1 MDGGEDEVRAAILE
15 DRRKLVI
22 RDVSKPVLDKDEV
35 LIKVQYC
42 GICGS
47 NLHIYVEGIG
57 IGLGHEFSGDI
68 VEMGSEVDGW
78 KIGDR
83 VAVNP
88 RIPCGECYWCIRGKI
103 GLCDKLYLRATR
115 LQGAFA
121 TYAKAKYVQL
131 HKLPDELTY
140 EEGTM
145 VEPTACAL
153 HAIRL
158 SRMKVGD
165 VVAVLGLGPIGLLI
179 TQLAKISGAKAVYGT
194 EISPSRIKLAK
205 YVADLVIHP
214 KLARPVDRILDLTG
228 DMGPDIVFE
237 CAGSIETTQESI
249 ALARRGGTII
259 IPGMCFEAVETSF
272 IDVVLKELTLRGS
285 LAWSAGEF
293 AMALELIKNGII
305 DVNSLI
311 TDKFPLEDIN
321 RAFEKAL
328 KGEGGKI
335 LVKP

>member
-1 MDGGEDEVRAAILE
+1 MDSGEDKMKIAILE
-15 DRRKLVI
+15 ARRKLVI
-22 RDVSKPVLDKDEV
+22 RDVQKPILDQDEV

-68 VEMGSEVDGW
+68 VKVGSEVDGW

-88 RIPCGECYWCIRGKI
+88 RIPCGECYWCIRGEI
-103 GLCDKLYLRATR
+103 GLCDKLFLCTISV
-115 LQGAFA
+115 QGAFA
-121 TYAKAKYVQL
+121 TYAKAKPIQL

-153 HAIRL
+153 HAIKL
-158 SRMKVGD
+158 SGMNIGD

-179 TQLAKISGAKAVYGT
+179 AQLAKISGAKAVYGT
-194 EISPSRIKLAK
+194 EISPSRTELAK
-205 YVADLVIHP
+205 YVVDLVIHP
-214 KLARPVDRILDLTG
+214 KISDPVDRILDLTG
-228 DMGPDIVFE
+228 GMGSDIVFE
-237 CAGSIETTQESI
+237 CAGNVETIQDSI

-259 IPGMCFEAVETSF
+259 IPGMCFDAVETSF
-272 IDVVLKELTLRGS
+272 IDVVLKGLTLKGS
-285 LAWSAGEF
+285 LAWSAGEY
-293 AMALELIKNGII
+293 ATALELIKTGII
-305 DVNSLI
+305 DVHPLI

-321 RAFEKAL
+321 RAFDKAL

>member
-1 MDGGEDEVRAAILE
+1 VDGGEDEMKIAILE
-15 DRRKLVI
+15 AMRKLVI
-22 RDVSKPVLDKDEV
+22 RDVQKPVLDKDEV

-42 GICGS
+42 GVCGS

-57 IGLGHEFSGDI
+57 IGLGHEFSGD
-68 VEMGSEVDGW
+68 VVDLGSEVDGW

-88 RIPCGECYWCIRGKI
+88 RIPCGECYWCIRGEI
-103 GLCDKLYLRATR
+103 GLCDKLFLSAIRG
-115 LQGAFA
+115 QGAFA

-131 HKLPDELTY
+131 YKLPDELTY

-158 SRMKVGD
+158 SSVKVGD
-165 VVAVLGLGPIGLLI
+165 VVAVLGLGPIGLLVA
-179 TQLAKISGAKAVYGT
+179 QLAKISGAKAVYGT
-194 EISPSRIKLAK
+194 EISPSRIELAQN
-205 YVADLVIHP
+205 VVDLVIHP
-214 KLARPVDRILDLTG
+214 KIANPVDRILDLTG
-228 DMGPDIVFE
+228 GMGPDVVFE
-237 CAGSIETTQESI
+237 CAGSVETIQDSI
-249 ALARRGGTII
+249 VLVRRGGTII

-272 IDVVLKELTLRGS
+272 IDVVLKGLTLRGS
-285 LAWSAGEF
+285 LAWSAGEY
-293 AMALELIKNGII
+293 AVALELIKNRMI
-305 DVNSLI
+305 DVNPLI

-321 RAFEKAL
+321 RAFDKAL